1 MLCAGEIVVT
11 GLAAVNDADQ
21 PTPDECREV
30 AEQLKQM
37 AEHARLPEIAAD
49 LFDLAERF
57 ECMAVLFESQHGVEG
72 PTSKLVG
79 RGRGVG
85 LQG

>member
-37 AEHARLPEIAAD
+37 AEHARLPEIKAD
-49 LFDLAERF
+49 LLELAERF
-57 ECMAVLFESQHGVEG
+57 ERMAVLFEVNTASRG
-72 PTSKLVG
+72 P
-79 RGRGVG
+79 R
-85 LQG
+85 QN